1 MTNNANLDMVLNGEP
16 PRLLGTQTA
25 TGEERGETRGDVI
38 NDANEVKPQGP
49 SGVDT
54 NISKTL
60 PLGFMKKTNIATWNV
75 RTMDLGKLEVVKMEM
90 DERNISIL
98 GLSES
103 RWTGK
108 GFFQSDKH
116 RVMFSGTENDREK

>member
-1 MTNNANLDMVLNGEP
+1 
-16 PRLLGTQTA
+16 
-25 TGEERGETRGDVI
+25 
-38 NDANEVKPQGP
+38 
-49 SGVDT
+49 
-54 NISKTL
+54 
-60 PLGFMKKTNIATWNV
+60 MKKTNIATWNV

-108 GFFQSDKH
+108 GVFL
-116 RVMFSGTENDREK
+116 E